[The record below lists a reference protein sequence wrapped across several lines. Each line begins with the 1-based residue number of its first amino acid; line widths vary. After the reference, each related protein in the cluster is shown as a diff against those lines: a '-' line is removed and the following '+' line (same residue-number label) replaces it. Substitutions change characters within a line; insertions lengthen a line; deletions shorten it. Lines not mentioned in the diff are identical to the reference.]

1 MDETNEEDEIIS
13 KALNHYIKHK
23 ESCRIYYNKKYHS
36 DEVFREKHKELA
48 RQYYHKNKEKIAA
61 KYQIEKKYK
70 QALRKYNYY
79 KEKGELDIYKEKF
92 KEEYELYF
100 TGFHQFFLST

>member
-1 MDETNEEDEIIS
+1 MDEEEMIS
-13 KALNHYIKHK
+13 KALNHYLKHK
-23 ESCRIYYNKKYHS
+23 ESCRKYYKNRYHS

-48 RQYYHKNKEKIAA
+48 RQYYHKNKEKIAE
-61 KYQIEKKYK
+61 KYQIEKIYK

-100 TGFHQFFLST
+100 ND